1 MVEAGRTLLCL
12 VGPLLLE
19 RQSCIP
25 WQVVESRGPLPVNH
39 PWELDFRLAV
49 FIVSLTNVSMSC
61 QTIDITYCPISI
73 LKILRIFT
81 NSPTE

>member
-19 RQSCIP
+19 RQRCLP

-61 QTIDITYCPISI
+61 QTIDITYI
-73 LKILRIFT
+73 L
-81 NSPTE
+81 SY